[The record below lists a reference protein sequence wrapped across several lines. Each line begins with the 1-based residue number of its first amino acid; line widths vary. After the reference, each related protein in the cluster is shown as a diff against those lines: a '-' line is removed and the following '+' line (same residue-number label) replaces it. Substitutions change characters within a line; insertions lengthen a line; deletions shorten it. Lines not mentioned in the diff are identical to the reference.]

1 MSNTQTTET
10 VKPDKSQRFL
20 FFIRRPFSLAI
31 RLTFLI
37 SMVTIAAFFA
47 FTAFISSSIEDHLA
61 KQDVNDLKRM
71 SAKVQEILNT
81 QQSDRKTIREIRN
94 VTSSYLDAAVIVM
107 DSNGLLLYSS
117 DNSNDLIDYIEQD
130 NISINDFPKGV
141 FVISM
146 EVDNTPSSEID
157 KTISLPD
164 STDTAEVAAI
174 EVSMGEATD
183 PACNDADAPTAAAYT
198 AATATAATDATAAA
212 DAAATASAS
221 DAAASKTAAT
231 ASAVT
236 ATSSDAAATTSVAKE
251 TTTAIAAA
259 TTDVTSKEASAV
271 RDAKGH
277 RVETSTGVSC
287 GNVASTSHKVN
298 HSFRAIALQGRTS
311 FKGNDG
317 GYVLLSALSINFH
330 TRYIEMLK
338 QDLLFIATCMSLLIV
353 AVVMIAVRK
362 GHDPLREVSEDIKN
376 ITSDN
381 LDTRLDPNQVPAE
394 LTQLVMSFNGMIEKI
409 EDVFNRQANFSADLA
424 HEIRTPITNLLTQTE
439 IALSQNRTCTEL
451 REVLYS
457 SLEEYGRMSKM
468 VSDMLFLAQVT
479 DAKQMPQ
486 PILFDVCIEVTKVFE
501 FFEALAED
509 RQVSLQMHHNS
520 CAATNRICL
529 MTSGSSVPGGEDS
542 VGGYTHVPLIPVI
555 IEGDQLMFRRAMS
568 NLVSNAMRYTPTHGV
583 IRVDIDESDEMCTVT
598 VANPGKPIP
607 PEHLPRLFDRFYRID
622 PSRQRKSE
630 SSGSGI
636 GLAIVKSIVE
646 AHNGRVSVESD
657 EISTRFILHLPRRLH
672 NKVA

>member
-146 EVDNTPSSEID
+146 EVDNAPSSEID

-174 EVSMGEATD
+174 EVSMVGASD
-183 PACNDADAPTAAAYT
+183 PACNDADAPTAAA
-198 AATATAATDATAAA
+198 A
-212 DAAATASAS
+212 
-221 DAAASKTAAT
+221 
-231 ASAVT
+231 
-236 ATSSDAAATTSVAKE
+236 DAAATTSVAKE

-259 TTDVTSKEASAV
+259 TTDLTSKEASAV

-287 GNVASTSHKVN
+287 GNVGSAARKVN

-311 FKGNDG
+311 FKGNEG

-486 PILFDVCIEVTKVFE
+486 PILFDVCVEVTKVFE